1 MNTKKVMPIVALVTA
16 ATILVL
22 SSVLVNPVLAQSTT
36 GGAGGTGGS
45 TAGGTGGSTAGG
57 TGGST
62 AGGTGGSTAGGTGGS
77 TSSDYEEF
85 KTCLSDAETSGVVTE
100 EQIRECFNPIYNE
113 NGDSSGS
120 SDDSSSGSSD
130 DSSSGSGSSSDE
142 NDGSGSDN
150 SEDN

>member
-16 ATILVL
+16 ATIFVL

-62 AGGTGGSTAGGTGGS
+62 VGGTGGS
-77 TSSDYEEF
+77 TSADYEEF
-85 KTCLSDAETSGVVTE
+85 KTCLSDAETSGVATE

-113 NGDSSGS
+113 DGDS
-120 SDDSSSGSSD
+120 SSSGSD
-130 DSSSGSGSSSDE
+130 SSSDE

-150 SEDN
+150 GEDTEEDTP